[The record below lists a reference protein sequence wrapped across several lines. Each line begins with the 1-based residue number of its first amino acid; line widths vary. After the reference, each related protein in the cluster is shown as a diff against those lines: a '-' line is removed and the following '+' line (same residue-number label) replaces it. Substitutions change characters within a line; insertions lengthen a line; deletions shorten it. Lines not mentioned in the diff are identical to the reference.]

1 MSSSSYLYGIRVEG
15 IPLPQTKT
23 LWCKGNQT
31 KTMSKST
38 QKIGNELFNNIFELQ
53 FGYKPLTKKSNGG
66 LLKFKDVSDE
76 SFKTLQLM
84 GYIPY
89 IVNEFE
95 NNPNPS
101 FVNAVRVKGTAKET
115 SCGSLRTIY
124 KRIGFIDSKNGKM
137 IKGKNYDKFLT
148 TKWDWFYHNGT
159 KVTPNENEYY
169 RLQREGR
176 RNYLL
181 NNNRFINLNTNSS
194 KDVLIDYL
202 NKESEISDY
211 LNKKSENFS
220 KLRKQLIQTHSPQTD
235 LTQYGLGAESVVN
248 ELLEILNKK

>member
-137 IKGKNYDKFLT
+137 NKGKNYDRFLT
-148 TKWDWFYHNGT
+148 TKWDWFQTSGT
-159 KVTPNENEYY
+159 KVLVKGNTYSVLELRYY
-169 RLQREGR
+169 D
-176 RNYLL
+176 NH
-181 NNNRFINLNTNSS
+181 NRYN
-194 KDVLIDYL
+194 DDY
-202 NKESEISDY
+202 
-211 LNKKSENFS
+211 
-220 KLRKQLIQTHSPQTD
+220 
-235 LTQYGLGAESVVN
+235 ESVVPQH
-248 ELLEILNKK
+248 IYNKIDKMNDTINKMVVTF

>member
-1 MSSSSYLYGIRVEG
+1 
-15 IPLPQTKT
+15 
-23 LWCKGNQT
+23 
-31 KTMSKST
+31 MSKST

-148 TKWDWFYHNGT
+148 TKWDWFETFGT
-159 KVTPNENEYY
+159 KV
-169 RLQREGR
+169 LVKG
-176 RNYLL
+176 
-181 NNNRFINLNTNSS
+181 NTYKVSELS
-194 KDVLIDYL
+194 WIDYTQRGV
-202 NKESEISDY
+202 NDYVSVIPKHIQSKIDKMNDKINEIRESY
-211 LNKKSENFS
+211 KN
-220 KLRKQLIQTHSPQTD
+220 
-235 LTQYGLGAESVVN
+235 
-248 ELLEILNKK
+248 LLVTIK

>member
-1 MSSSSYLYGIRVEG
+1 
-15 IPLPQTKT
+15 
-23 LWCKGNQT
+23 
-31 KTMSKST
+31 MSKLT
-38 QKIGNELFNNIFELQ
+38 PKMNEVFNNVFELQ
-53 FGYKPLTKKSNGG
+53 FGYKPLTQNNGK
-66 LLKFKDVSDE
+66 LLKEGDE
-76 SFKTLQLM
+76 SINNLKNLQLM

-115 SCGSLRTIY
+115 SCGSLRTLY

-148 TKWDWFYHNGT
+148 TKWDWFFHKGT
-159 KVTPNENEYY
+159 KVTSTENEYY

-176 RNYLL
+176 RNYSLQNQIPIGWGTSDELL
-181 NNNRFINLNTNSS
+181 DSLNKVSE
-194 KDVLIDYL
+194 IYDYL
-202 NKESEISDY
+202 NKEKER
-211 LNKKSENFS
+211 FS
-220 KLRKQLIQTHSPQTD
+220 KLRKQLVHTHSESTD